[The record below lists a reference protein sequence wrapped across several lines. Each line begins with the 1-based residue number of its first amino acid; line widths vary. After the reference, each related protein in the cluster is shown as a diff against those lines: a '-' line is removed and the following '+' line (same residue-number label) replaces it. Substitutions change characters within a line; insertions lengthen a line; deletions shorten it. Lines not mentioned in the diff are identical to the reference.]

1 MKTMKILLPLAAL
14 ALSGLANAG
23 TRDNSVVVKY
33 GDLNLNSQ
41 AGIARL
47 HKRISNAAESVCDQV
62 ETRILGLQGAYK
74 ECVETAIANGVAAVD
89 NANLSQFHASKGRY
103 SVVASNR

>member
-1 MKTMKILLPLAAL
+1 MKMIKTLLPLAAL
-14 ALSGLANAG
+14 ALSSLANAASPV
-23 TRDNSVVVKY
+23 NSVVVKY

-47 HKRISNAAESVCDQV
+47 HKRISNAAESVCDQLD
-62 ETRILGLQGAYK
+62 TRILSQQSAYK
-74 ECVETAIANGVAAVD
+74 ECVKSAVTDGIAAVD

-103 SVVASNR
+103 SVVAARH